1 MLGNCCED
9 FARGV
14 VEQLHL
20 AAARRVARTLLLQ
33 HLDHHVVRGFVDEG
47 DQHLLTVEQE
57 IPGAV
62 LRHGG
67 FGDLPHK
74 VPCQDVGEGVAQLFH
89 VGLVDIAGFR
99 GAHVGDGVIVAVD
112 GAFRQKLMDN
122 FRLGGGIEAHLAAP
136 KAVFFIGEQVVQ
148 RNHRVFAGEIGRD
161 VVGVGDADVGGGV
174 RGDVG
179 NDVVVDFAV
188 VRIQPE
194 IHGDVGIQRFKV
206 RNGLLVDVHL
216 SHVGVVFCPEG
227 DLIPPGGV
235 EFVGN
240 RIGTGSGGIL
250 PGGKRTVA
258 AGEGKGQR
266 KGKQQGKQLFHP
278 FTPPLETPSMIF
290 FRKIRNRTIS
300 GREMATTAAIMAGM
314 FSRPKPF
321 SRIS

>member
-1 MLGNCCED
+1 M
-9 FARGV
+9 
-14 VEQLHL
+14 
-20 AAARRVARTLLLQ
+20 
-33 HLDHHVVRGFVDEG
+33 
-47 DQHLLTVEQE
+47 
-57 IPGAV
+57 
-62 LRHGG
+62 
-67 FGDLPHK
+67 
-74 VPCQDVGEGVAQLFH
+74 
-89 VGLVDIAGFR
+89 
-99 GAHVGDGVIVAVD
+99 
-112 GAFRQKLMDN
+112 
-122 FRLGGGIEAHLAAP
+122 
-136 KAVFFIGEQVVQ
+136 
-148 RNHRVFAGEIGRD
+148 
-161 VVGVGDADVGGGV
+161 VGVGDADVGGGV

-235 EFVGN
+235 KLIGN

-258 AGEGKGQR
+258 AGEGKGQH
-266 KGKQQGKQLFHP
+266 KGKGEGKQLFHP

>member
-1 MLGNCCED
+1 MG
-9 FARGV
+9 
-14 VEQLHL
+14 
-20 AAARRVARTLLLQ
+20 
-33 HLDHHVVRGFVDEG
+33 
-47 DQHLLTVEQE
+47 
-57 IPGAV
+57 
-62 LRHGG
+62 
-67 FGDLPHK
+67 
-74 VPCQDVGEGVAQLFH
+74 
-89 VGLVDIAGFR
+89 
-99 GAHVGDGVIVAVD
+99 
-112 GAFRQKLMDN
+112 N
-122 FRLGGGIEAHLAAP
+122 FRLRGGIEAHLAAP

-194 IHGDVGIQRFKV
+194 IHGDVGIQFFKV
-206 RNGLLVDVHL
+206 RDGLLVDVHL

-235 EFVGN
+235 KLIGN

-250 PGGKRTVA
+250 PGGQRTVA